1 MTRVLVAVK
10 RVVDS
15 SGEATLTDDGQGLDG
30 RFAGYTIGA
39 HDACAVELGIQVA
52 EATAGTV
59 TVLSVGV
66 AEAVDQIRGALALGA
81 HAGVLVEADPVALG
95 PADVAAE
102 IAAVVTDAEAAG
114 EPYDLVLLGNDAAD
128 TGDFQVPIRLAY
140 AVGRPIVTGA
150 GTAEVLDGRLVAT
163 VTGPYGDETY
173 EVPLPAVVSVLEG
186 GTEPRYPTLKGRM
199 AAKKVEVEVRSPVGT
214 PTGGGRVRWHLPQE
228 PPSSS
233 EVLGT
238 GPETAP
244 AVVDLLE
251 RLGVLR

>member
-15 SGEATLTDDGQGLDG
+15 SGEAVLTDDQQGLDG
-30 RFAGYTIGA
+30 RYAGYTIGD

-52 EATAGTV
+52 EATGGTATIV
-59 TVLSVGV
+59 SVGV
-66 AEAVDQIRGALALGA
+66 AEAVEQIRGALALGA

-102 IAAVVTDAEAAG
+102 IAAVVTAADAAG

-128 TGDFQVPIRLAY
+128 TGDFQVPVRLAY

-150 GTAEVLDGRLVAT
+150 GTAEVRDGTLVAT
-163 VTGPYGDETY
+163 VSGPYGDETY
-173 EVPLPAVVSVLEG
+173 EVPLPAVASVLEG

-199 AAKKVEVEVRSPVGT
+199 AAKKIEVDVRPATGGAG
-214 PTGGGRVRWHLPQE
+214 GGGRARWHLPDE
-228 PPSSS
+228 PPTSS
-233 EVLGT
+233 EVVGE
-238 GPETAP
+238 GPEAAP
-244 AVVDLLE
+244 AVVDLLQK
-251 RLGVLR
+251 LGVLR